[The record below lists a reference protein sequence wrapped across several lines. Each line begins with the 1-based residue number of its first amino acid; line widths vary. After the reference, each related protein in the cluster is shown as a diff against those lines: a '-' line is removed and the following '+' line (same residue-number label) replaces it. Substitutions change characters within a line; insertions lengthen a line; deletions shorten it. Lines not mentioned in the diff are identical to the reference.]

1 MMVMMITS
9 SRNAYLVLIMV
20 MVVIVINIHPAAT
33 VYQTAF

>member
-9 SRNAYLVLIMV
+9 SRNVYLVLIMV